1 MIPQNEITALL
12 SVIERLEQ
20 TQRLTPLQIFR
31 KEQARAYRFSPNGR
45 DPGVHAHQR
54 KYGKKSVFF
63 SRAKRTIPFTV
74 TLILPL
80 DFRPAIWMQS

>member
-31 KEQARAYRFSPNGR
+31 KEQARAYRF
-45 DPGVHAHQR
+45 
-54 KYGKKSVFF
+54 
-63 SRAKRTIPFTV
+63 
-74 TLILPL
+74 
-80 DFRPAIWMQS
+80 